1 MLTVNNWY
9 PKEMCYISTQEK
21 EIGSYKNFN
30 IFMFN
35 NLPEVSSNR
44 LPEKHRKIHKKTTVQ
59 EYHYLKKNSSID
71 VSLWNCE
78 ILYSNFFV
86 KHLRSTSSEFS
97 KISTNFRDLLAIA
110 RKFWNRFV
118 FVKISGWKISDS
130 KWYNLQT

>member
-9 PKEMCYISTQEK
+9 PKQMCYISTQEK

-35 NLPEVSSNR
+35 NLPEVSSSLR
-44 LPEKHRKIHKKTTVQ
+44 KRFPEKHRKIHTKTTVQ
-59 EYHYLKKNSSID
+59 EYHYLKKNSSIN

-86 KHLRSTSSEFS
+86 KHRRSTSSESS
-97 KISTNFRDLLAIA
+97 KISTNFRGLRAIA
-110 RKFWNRFV
+110 REFLKSICLHKDFWSENF
-118 FVKISGWKISDS
+118 W
-130 KWYNLQT
+130 